1 MNTRA
6 TAAIAA
12 AGIAAAALTG
22 CGSNEPTTEELAARA
37 AQQLAATEEQCVADA
52 QAIWPGTVDDPAREL
67 AQYGCKMQTC
77 DDLAAYVNGLPS
89 RGAEPRFY
97 APAKAWLEARS
108 DAADCLNVTSRAQVR
123 AGA

>member
-6 TAAIAA
+6 AAAIAA

-37 AQQLAATEEQCVADA
+37 AEQLASTAEQCSADA
-52 QAIWPGTVDDPAREL
+52 RTIWPGTVDDPAREM
-67 AQYGCKMQTC
+67 AQVGCEMQTC
-77 DDLAAYVNGLPS
+77 DDLAAWVNKLPYI
-89 RGAEPRFY
+89 GAEPRFY
-97 APAKAWLEARS
+97 APAKEWLEARS